1 MTIRPRRPEDLP
13 PCVAVL
19 AEVHRVDGY
28 PEIWQPDA
36 IGWVDPPGTIAA
48 WVAEPAGAIVGHV
61 SLMVAPAGGETVK
74 LSRLFVAPSAQGQGL
89 ARQLMATA
97 VAWAEDQG
105 RDVVLEVYAGTPAV
119 TLYEGLGWRFL
130 GSSPASWLGAQGQR
144 PTLRFYAAPGNR
156 SPDSGSELLGTDH
169 CEQP

>member
-28 PEIWQPDA
+28 PEIWMSDVL
-36 IGWVDPPGTIAA
+36 GWVDPPGTIAA
-48 WVAEPAGAIVGHV
+48 WVAEPAGAIAGHV
-61 SLMVAPAGGETVK
+61 SLLADPAGGETVK
-74 LSRLFVAPSAQGQGL
+74 LSRLFVDPSAQGRGL
-89 ARQLMATA
+89 ARQLMAA
-97 VAWAEDQG
+97 ALAWAEARD

-119 TLYEGLGWRFL
+119 ALYEGLGWRSL
-130 GSSPASWLGAQGQR
+130 GSSPAPWLGAQGRR

-156 SPDSGSELLGTDH
+156 SPNSGSELLGHDH
-169 CEQP
+169 HEQP